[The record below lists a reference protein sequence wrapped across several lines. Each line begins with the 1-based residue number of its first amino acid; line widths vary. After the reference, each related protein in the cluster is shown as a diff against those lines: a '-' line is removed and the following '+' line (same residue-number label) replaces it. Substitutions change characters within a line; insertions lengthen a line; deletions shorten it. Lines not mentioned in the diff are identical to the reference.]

1 MEEFRDEI
9 SAYRGQLIEIERQM
23 QSAYDK
29 AVMALSGGAL
39 GISFTFIKDIADKS
53 TLSHTNYL
61 LAAWVMW
68 GLSVTCVLFS
78 FFFSTLAMKRAVR
91 QTDQKLIYLEL
102 QGGIWNI
109 ITMILNPI
117 GGILF
122 FAGVIVISM
131 FMGGNMP

>member
-1 MEEFRDEI
+1 MTEFEDQI
-9 SAYRGQLIEIERQM
+9 SAYRGQLLEIEQQM

-29 AVMALSGGAL
+29 AVMTLSGGAL

-53 TLSHTNYL
+53 VLSHTGCL
-61 LAAWVMW
+61 LAAWIMW

-78 FFFSTLAMKRAVR
+78 FFSSTLAMKRAIK

-102 QGGIWNI
+102 QGGIWNVL
-109 ITMILNPI
+109 TMILNPI
-117 GGILF
+117 AGMLF
-122 FAGVIVISM
+122 FAGVLAISV